1 VTTIAVAFFLIEKM
15 AIHLQDPFENRPTDT
30 PVSAISNTI
39 EKNLMQMVNEYRDEF
54 DEEVP
59 VYESKAHHIQPL
71 NNAYFVL

>member
-1 VTTIAVAFFLIEKM
+1 
-15 AIHLQDPFENRPTDT
+15 QDPFENRPTDT

-54 DEEVP
+54 DEELP
-59 VYESKAHHIQPL
+59 VYGAKAHHIQPL